1 MFNLHSTFR
10 YADADWGSPI
20 PLLTSHRYW
29 PVSSEL
35 TGLIT
40 REPSRRMVTLVSKDD
55 NSLTGAPS
63 LNHFTV
69 TFPGWALASQ
79 LNWTYGKHIKLMVE
93 HILILILDLF
103 QILPVLLA
111 QNFNPMI
118 VTRIV
123 ETILVVYG
131 QISKIKTD
139 DMSLFSVLGLWRS
152 YFEIKFRMN
161 NTTF

>member
-1 MFNLHSTFR
+1 
-10 YADADWGSPI
+10 
-20 PLLTSHRYW
+20 
-29 PVSSEL
+29 
-35 TGLIT
+35 
-40 REPSRRMVTLVSKDD
+40 
-55 NSLTGAPS
+55 
-63 LNHFTV
+63 
-69 TFPGWALASQ
+69 
-79 LNWTYGKHIKLMVE
+79 MVE

-139 DMSLFSVLGLWRS
+139 DESLFSVLGLWRS